1 MLTYQEGDTPRLHAC
16 VDWSP
21 YADALEK
28 TLVVPL
34 NWSRL
39 KFPLLPTLELKEG
52 RKTTNMY
59 LCKTKSSASRYTT
72 SSGLSPF
79 PCLDDYIKNVL
90 GRRGGIE
97 GDIRSWSISYLDE
110 TDNADE
116 DNKPCLSRAATIT
129 YQISKNRWC
138 ERIGRHHKSNG
149 IMWTVDL
156 RKMYC
161 FQTWYVSKT
170 LICHGI
176 HYA

>member
-1 MLTYQEGDTPRLHAC
+1 M
-16 VDWSP
+16 
-21 YADALEK
+21 
-28 TLVVPL
+28 VPL

-52 RKTTNMY
+52 RKTTNIY
-59 LCKTKSSASRYTT
+59 VCKNKSSASSRYIT

-97 GDIRSWSISYLDE
+97 GDIRSWSISYLNEKD
-110 TDNADE
+110 DADE
-116 DNKPCLSRAATIT
+116 DIHVKDKPCLSRAATIT

-161 FQTWYVSKT
+161 FQTWYVKKKYNTAIDRCMVRRQTYS
-170 LICHGI
+170 LFLF
-176 HYA
+176 YFL